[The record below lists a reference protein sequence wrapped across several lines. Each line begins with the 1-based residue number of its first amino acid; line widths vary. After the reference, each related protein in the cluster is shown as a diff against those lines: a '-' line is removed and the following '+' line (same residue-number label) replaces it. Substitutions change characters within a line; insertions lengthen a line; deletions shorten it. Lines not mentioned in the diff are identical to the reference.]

1 VEKERFVI
9 IFFMKKFYPLFLS
22 LCLANVLL
30 AQTNEPAPASAP
42 STPAPVAAPA
52 VTSKPLAISGWAVIG
67 DKAKAFGPK
76 EEGGKIIFSGAD
88 FGKKGKSFAG
98 YFMKTILADGQT
110 LSFKSDIQFSGVSTV
125 GAFRYGI
132 FQKRSPDHTRG
143 WLGYCFYAG
152 FRPDM
157 PKGNLLAR
165 LPENNGSFDGLKDDK
180 GVETARS
187 LGEAISG
194 PKSIKDG
201 LYTLTIDVKKVGM
214 NMEVKSML
222 VSELD
227 PTFPAVSY
235 SGIDNQP
242 ATPSFDALG
251 FVTHEV
257 LSVDSVELSN
267 VSLNLVG
274 P

>member
-1 VEKERFVI
+1 MKNYYVLIFTLGFVN
-9 IFFMKKFYPLFLS
+9 
-22 LCLANVLL
+22 LAS
-30 AQTNEPAPASAP
+30 AQTNEPAPASLS

-52 VTSKPLAISGWAVIG
+52 VTSKPLAVSGWAVIG
-67 DKAKAFGPK
+67 DKTKAFGPK
-76 EEGGKIIFSGAD
+76 EEGGKILFTGAD

-98 YFMKTILADGQT
+98 YFEKTILGEGQT
-110 LSFKSDIQFSGVSTV
+110 LSFKSNVQFAGVNTV

-132 FQKRSPDHTRG
+132 FQKRSKDHNRG

-157 PKGNLLAR
+157 PKGMLLAR

-180 GVETARS
+180 GADTARS

-194 PKSIKDG
+194 PKTIKDG
-201 LYTLTIDVKKVGM
+201 LYILTIDVKKVGV

-227 PTFPAVSY
+227 PTPAVSY

-257 LSVDSVELSN
+257 LSVDSIEFSN

>member
-1 VEKERFVI
+1 MIRNHCT
-9 IFFMKKFYPLFLS
+9 MKKYYLLILVLALVS
-22 LCLANVLL
+22 L
-30 AQTNEPAPASAP
+30 ASAQN
-42 STPAPVAAPA
+42 STPAPVPSTPASVAAPT

-67 DKAKAFGPK
+67 DKTKAFGPK
-76 EEGGKIIFSGAD
+76 EEGGKILFTGAD

-98 YFMKTILADGQT
+98 YFEKTILGDGQT
-110 LSFKSDIQFSGVSTV
+110 LSFKSNVQFAGVNTV

-132 FQKRSPDHTRG
+132 FQKRSRDHNRG

-157 PKGNLLAR
+157 PKGMLLTR

-180 GVETARS
+180 GADTARS
-187 LGEAISG
+187 LGEAIAG

-201 LYTLTIDVKKVGM
+201 LYTLTIDVKKSGA

-227 PTFPAVSY
+227 PTVPAVSY
-235 SGIDNQP
+235 SGVDNQP
-242 ATPSFDALG
+242 ATPCFDALG

-257 LSVDSVELSN
+257 LSVDSIEFSN

>member
-1 VEKERFVI
+1 
-9 IFFMKKFYPLFLS
+9 MKKFCPLCFV
-22 LCLANVLL
+22 LCLANILL
-30 AQTNEPAPASAP
+30 AQTNIPAPVSVP
-42 STPAPVAAPA
+42 STPAPVAASA
-52 VTSKPLAISGWAVIG
+52 VTSKPVAVSGWAVIG
-67 DKAKAFGPK
+67 DKTKAFGPK
-76 EEGGKIIFSGAD
+76 EDGGKILFTGAD

-98 YFMKTILADGQT
+98 YFEKTILGEGQT
-110 LSFKSDIQFSGVSTV
+110 LSFKSNVQFAGVNTV

-165 LPENNGSFDGLKDDK
+165 LPENNGSFDALKDDK
-180 GVETARS
+180 GADTARS
-187 LGEAISG
+187 LGEALSG
-194 PKSIKDG
+194 PKTIKDG
-201 LYTLTIDVKKVGM
+201 VYTLTIDVKKSGA

-227 PTFPAVSY
+227 PTVPAVSY

-242 ATPSFDALG
+242 ATPCFDALG

-257 LSVDSVELSN
+257 LSVDSIEFSN

>member
-1 VEKERFVI
+1 
-9 IFFMKKFYPLFLS
+9 MKKYYFLFLV
-22 LCLANVLL
+22 LAVVNVVL
-30 AQTNEPAPASAP
+30 AQTSAPAPASAP
-42 STPAPVAAPA
+42 STPAPAATTA
-52 VTSKPLAISGWAVIG
+52 VVSRPLAISGWAVIG

-76 EEGGKIIFSGAD
+76 EEGGKILFAGAD
-88 FGKKGKSFAG
+88 FGKKGKTIAG
-98 YFMKTILADGQT
+98 YFEKTILGEGQT
-110 LSFKSDIQFSGVSTV
+110 LSFKSNIQFSGVGTV

-132 FQKRSPDHTRG
+132 FQKRSKDHNRG

-180 GVETARS
+180 GADTARS
-187 LGEAISG
+187 LGEAVSG

-201 LYTLTIDVKKVGM
+201 LYTLTIDVKKSGL
-214 NMEVKSML
+214 NMEMKSML

-227 PTFPAVSY
+227 PTPAVSY

-242 ATPSFDALG
+242 ATPCFDALG

-257 LSVDSVELSN
+257 LSADSIEFSD

>member
-1 VEKERFVI
+1 MTKYNLIVAS
-9 IFFMKKFYPLFLS
+9 MMFLA
-22 LCLANVLL
+22 LASFS
-30 AQTNEPAPASAP
+30 QTNPPAAVPAAPTPASAP
-42 STPAPVAAPA
+42 T
-52 VTSKPLAISGWAVIG
+52 TSKALTISGWSVFG
-67 DKAKAFGPK
+67 DKTKAFGPK
-76 EEGGKIIFSGAD
+76 EEGGKILFSGAD
-88 FGKKGKSFAG
+88 FGKKGKAFAG
-98 YFMKTILADGQT
+98 YFAKTILADGQT
-110 LSFKSDIQFSGVSTV
+110 LSFKSNIQFAGVSTV

-165 LPENNGSFDGLKDDK
+165 LPENNGPFDGLKDDK
-180 GVETARS
+180 GADTSRS

-201 LYTLTIDVKKVGM
+201 LYTLTIDVKKAGSG
-214 NMEVKSML
+214 MEVKSML

-227 PTFPAVSY
+227 PTVPAVSY
-235 SGIDNQP
+235 SAIDNEP
-242 ATPSFDALG
+242 ATPSFDAVG

-257 LSVDSVELSN
+257 LSADSVEFSD
-267 VSLNLVG
+267 VSLNLLG

>member
-1 VEKERFVI
+1 
-9 IFFMKKFYPLFLS
+9 MKKFYPLFLS
-22 LCLANVLL
+22 LCLTNLAT
-30 AQTNEPAPASAP
+30 AQTNEPAPASAAP
-42 STPAPVAAPA
+42 LAPVPVPAAA
-52 VTSKPLAISGWAVIG
+52 ATSKPLAFSGWAVIG

-76 EEGGKIIFSGAD
+76 EEGGKILFTGVD

-98 YFMKTILADGQT
+98 YFEKTTLGDGQT
-110 LSFKSDIQFSGVSTV
+110 LSFKSNIQFSGVATV

-157 PKGNLLAR
+157 PKGMLLAR

-180 GVETARS
+180 GADTARS
-187 LGEAISG
+187 LGEAIAG

-201 LYTLTIDVKKVGM
+201 LYTLTIDVKKVGV

-222 VSELD
+222 ISELD
-227 PTFPAVSY
+227 PTVPAVSY

-267 VSLNLVG
+267 VSLNLVA

>member
-1 VEKERFVI
+1 
-9 IFFMKKFYPLFLS
+9 MKKFYSLFLS

-30 AQTNEPAPASAP
+30 AQTNEPPPASAP
-42 STPAPVAAPA
+42 STPAPVVAPA
-52 VTSKPLAISGWAVIG
+52 LASKPLAISGWAVIG

-76 EEGGKIIFSGAD
+76 EEGGKILFTGAD
-88 FGKKGKSFAG
+88 FGKKGKTIAG
-98 YFMKTILADGQT
+98 YFEKTILGEGQT
-110 LSFKSDIQFSGVSTV
+110 LSFKGNIQFAGVGTV

-132 FQKRSPDHTRG
+132 FQKRSKDHNRG

-165 LPENNGSFDGLKDDK
+165 LAENNGSFDGLKDDK
-180 GVETARS
+180 GAETARS
-187 LGEAISG
+187 LGEAIAG

-201 LYTLTIDVKKVGM
+201 LYTLTIDVKKSGA

-227 PTFPAVSY
+227 PTVPAVSY

-242 ATPSFDALG
+242 ATPCFDALG

-257 LSVDSVELSN
+257 LSVDSVEFSD

>member
-1 VEKERFVI
+1 
-9 IFFMKKFYPLFLS
+9 MKKYYSLFLVLS
-22 LCLANVLL
+22 VANVVL
-30 AQTNEPAPASAP
+30 AQTNEPAPAAVP
-42 STPAPVAAPA
+42 STPVSAVAPA
-52 VTSKPLAISGWAVIG
+52 VVSKPIAISGWAVIG

-76 EEGGKIIFSGAD
+76 EEGGKILFSGVD

-98 YFMKTILADGQT
+98 YFEKTILGEGQT
-110 LSFKSDIQFSGVSTV
+110 LSFKSNVQFAGVGTV

-132 FQKRSPDHTRG
+132 FQKRSKDHNRG

-180 GVETARS
+180 GAETARS

-201 LYTLTIDVKKVGM
+201 LYTLTIDVKKSGV

-227 PTFPAVSY
+227 PTPAVSY

-242 ATPSFDALG
+242 ATPCFDALG

-257 LSVDSVELSN
+257 LSVDSIEFSE
-267 VSLNLVG
+267 VSLSVKN